1 METAATFAEPFVGT
15 DHNLFTAWARET
27 RRYRV
32 ERAYDKPIVKLYD
45 GNWIYRGTVYG
56 EIAGSMT
63 LEVNE
68 TGLIKL
74 RLPIDLN
81 DKRRTWAAFWCLDQK
96 ARGTNNIHIIVET
109 VGARIGGRMKP
120 KAGVKVRR
128 SPDGDEVSIEF
139 LEDTE
144 ELKFV
149 HTAGNPFLP
158 LNLIQQPKAW
168 MLFMQADDAL
178 RLTLTVNLIRL
189 SLTNISI
196 DNIIGLL
203 NPANWTLENM
213 LNLFGIWQPSQIV
226 VVPKA
231 LGQSVEPFALA
242 VGSIR
247 TSFFDVAAP
256 ILEDAELQ
264 MTTRRYLDGDP
275 EPFPGA
281 GTNWRQGQLFVD
293 FENKSGYRT
302 GTSLGGNFLTGL
314 TRTIGQLTANN
325 VEDSYDLFTGEEF
338 DTEFFRLPKWLSTP
352 AANPYVVYADG
363 DFTGIQESE
372 FALSA
377 GGACRITAGGESM
390 PGVNEIIKAFVEYG
404 GDVLGDNL
412 SAVISF
418 GVGVNVTVGSL
429 GGALNAFLEPI
440 YRNSILAYNSVPLL
454 LRAQEQGWG
463 HYLETTSTN
472 VTQAFT
478 AASATDLRARRR
490 ETDPGT
496 EFTLKIAN
504 CSPWIIGDNGFGHYW
519 LGDRVGG
526 TNKYLMPQVFTRRC
540 RMLDFGWDKQ
550 GLTLEG
556 SFGDKRK
563 EKDLFDRIADLT
575 TKAAT
580 GLQQIGLL

>member
-1 METAATFAEPFVGT
+1 MTATYAEPFVGT
-15 DHNLFTAWARET
+15 DHDLFSAWARET
-27 RRYRV
+27 RRVRI
-32 ERAYDKPIVKLYD
+32 ERTNDKPMVELYD
-45 GNWIYRGTVYG
+45 GDWNFRGRVYG
-56 EIAGSMT
+56 EIAGSMS

-68 TGLIKL
+68 SGLIKL
-74 RLPIDLN
+74 RLPIDAN
-81 DKRRTWAAFWCLDQK
+81 DKRRTWAAHWVLDQEG
-96 ARGTNNIHIIVET
+96 RETGNIHVIVET
-109 VGARIGGRMKP
+109 CGARIGGRMKP
-120 KAGVKVRR
+120 KTGAKVRR
-128 SPDGDEVSIEF
+128 SKDGDEVSLEF

-178 RLTLTVNLIRL
+178 RITLACNLIRNQ
-189 SLTNISI
+189 LTNISI
-196 DNIIGLL
+196 TNIIGLL
-203 NPANWTLENM
+203 NPANWTLDN
-213 LNLFGIWQPSQIV
+213 LLHLFGIWDQSQIV

-231 LGQSVEPFALA
+231 IGQSVEPFALA

-264 MTTRRYLDGDP
+264 MTTRRFKYGDP

-281 GTNWRQGQLFVD
+281 GTNWRQGTLFVD
-293 FENKSGYRT
+293 FENKSGYRS
-302 GTSLGGNFLTGL
+302 GTSLGGNLLTGL
-314 TRTIGQLTANN
+314 TRTIGSITSNN
-325 VEDSYDLFTGEEF
+325 VEDSYDLFTGAQF
-338 DTEFFRLPKWLSTP
+338 DTSFFQLPQWLSTP
-352 AANPYVVYADG
+352 AANPYVVYTDG
-363 DFTGIQESE
+363 DLTGISESE
-372 FALSA
+372 FGISP
-377 GGACRITAGGESM
+377 GGACRITAGGTSM

-418 GVGVNVTVGSL
+418 GAGVNVTVGSL

-440 YRNSILAYNSVPLL
+440 YKDSILAYNSVPLL
-454 LRAQEQGWG
+454 LRAANQGWG

-478 AASATDLRARRR
+478 AASFADLRARRR

-496 EFTLKIAN
+496 EFTLSVTN
-504 CSPWIIGDNGFGHYW
+504 CLPWIIGDNGFGHYW

-526 TNKYLMPQVFTRRC
+526 TNKYLMPHVYTRRC
-540 RMLDFGWDKQ
+540 RTLQFDWDKQ
-550 GLTLEG
+550 GLKLEG

>member
-1 METAATFAEPFVGT
+1 MTVAAYAEPFVGT
-15 DHNLFTAWARET
+15 DHDLFTAWARET

-32 ERAYDKPIVKLYD
+32 ERSYDKPSVALYD
-45 GNWIYRGTVYG
+45 GNWVFRGRVYG
-56 EIAGSMT
+56 EIAGSMA

-68 TGLIKL
+68 SGLIKL
-74 RLPIDLN
+74 RLPIDVN
-81 DKRRTWAAFWCLDQK
+81 DKRRTWAAFWCLDQD
-96 ARGTNNIHIIVET
+96 ARGTANIHIIVET

-120 KAGVKVRR
+120 KSGVKVRR
-128 SPDGDEVSIEF
+128 SKDGDEVSIEF

-178 RLTLTVNLIRL
+178 RLTLVCNLIRNQ
-189 SLTNISI
+189 LTNISI
-196 DNIIGLL
+196 ANILGLL
-203 NPANWTLENM
+203 NPANWTIDNL
-213 LNLFGIWQPSQIV
+213 LNLFGIWNQSQIV

-231 LGQSVEPFALA
+231 IGTSVEPFALA

-264 MTTRRYLDGDP
+264 MVTRRYLTGDP

-281 GTNWRQGQLFVD
+281 GTAWRNGTLFVD
-293 FENKSGYRT
+293 FVNKSGYRS
-302 GTSLGGNFLTGL
+302 GTSLGGNLLTGL
-314 TRTIGQLTANN
+314 TRTIGSLTANN
-325 VEDSYDLFTGEEF
+325 VEDSYNLFTGAQY
-338 DTEFFRLPKWLSTP
+338 DTNQFRLPAWLATP
-352 AANPYVVYADG
+352 PADPYVVYVDG

-372 FALSA
+372 FAISP
-377 GGACRITAGGESM
+377 GGACRITAGGQSM

-412 SAVISF
+412 NIALSAIA
-418 GVGVNVTVGSL
+418 GVDVTVGSL

-440 YRNSILAYNSVPLL
+440 YKDSILAYNSVPLI
-454 LRAQEQGWG
+454 LRAAAQGWG
-463 HYLETTSTN
+463 HYLETASTN

-478 AASATDLRARRR
+478 AASVTDLRARRR

-504 CSPWIIGDNGFGHYW
+504 CTPWIIGDNGFGHYW

-526 TNKYLMPQVFTRRC
+526 TNKYLLPHVYTRRC
-540 RMLDFGWDKQ
+540 RSLNFDWDKE
-550 GLTLEG
+550 GLKIEG

-563 EKDLFDRIADLT
+563 EKDLFDRIAELT

-580 GLQQIGLL
+580 GLTQIGLL